1 MSSPEQSVS
10 FDRAATYYDQTRGFP
25 AGIDLKAAAL
35 IAQTAGITRESQVVE
50 IGVGTGRL
58 ALPLAQH
65 SGPYY
70 GVDLSAA
77 MMDVLR
83 AKRTLYPAGDIRL
96 AAGDVMR
103 LPLRSA
109 SVDFAVMVHILHLI
123 PDPQAAVR
131 ELARVLKPGGL
142 AIAGWNWRREPTL
155 ELLSHAWGDVTGDF
169 LRHDRRDTAPETLEA
184 AGWRRLRQEGLPY
197 STTTSAA
204 EKMEAFRGRVY
215 SSLWR
220 LPDAVWRAG
229 VEAMERAL
237 AEHYPDPAAPQ
248 PVEHTFYVAV
258 YERP

>member
-35 IAQTAGITRESQVVE
+35 MAQTAGITRDSQVIE

-65 SGPYY
+65 SGRYY

-83 AKRTLYPAGDIRL
+83 SKQPAYPDGDIRL
-96 AAGDVMR
+96 TAGDVMR
-103 LPLRSA
+103 LPLKSG
-109 SVDFAVMVHILHLI
+109 SIDFAVMVHILHLI

-131 ELARVLKPGGL
+131 ELARVLKPGG
-142 AIAGWNWRREPTL
+142 AAVAGWNWRREPTL
-155 ELLSHAWGDVTGDF
+155 EILSQAWGDVTGDF

-184 AGWRRLRQEGLPY
+184 AGWRLRRQDGLQY
-197 STTTSAA
+197 STTMTATQ
-204 EKMEAFRGRVY
+204 KIEAFRGRIY

-220 LPDAVWRAG
+220 LPDEVWRAG
-229 VEAMERAL
+229 VEAMEKAL
-237 AEHYPDPAAPQ
+237 AEHYPDPDAPQ
-248 PVEHTFYVAV
+248 PVEHTFFVAV